1 MLKPFD
7 YVFGYS
13 KVISL
18 SSDDVSLQ
26 DGDSIGSDVM
36 MTSLCNPD
44 IISMSSARLLLLKW
58 HTAKIPLCQ
67 SIPCLHLYETR
78 F

>member
-7 YVFGYS
+7 FLFGYR

-26 DGDSIGSDVM
+26 DGESIGSDVM
-36 MTSLCNPD
+36 MTSLCDYCD
-44 IISMSSARLLLLKW
+44 IISSSSACLLLLKW
-58 HTAKIPLCQ
+58 HPGKIP
-67 SIPCLHLYETR
+67 
-78 F
+78 

>member
-7 YVFGYS
+7 FLFGYR

-26 DGDSIGSDVM
+26 DGESIGSDVM
-36 MTSLCNPD
+36 MTSLCDYCD
-44 IISMSSARLLLLKW
+44 IRLVVVCMFAVVEMASRENSLVSESSHAYM
-58 HTAKIPLCQ
+58 I
-67 SIPCLHLYETR
+67 
-78 F
+78 